1 MRIPFLT
8 KRFDDNAL
16 DECVMVSLESDG
28 LIDVTRLA
36 VKSDNGV
43 VIIAGRTRNVFEKK
57 RVGNVAQQGLDA
69 SGLRFQQIVDHIII
83 E

>member
-8 KRFDDNAL
+8 KRFNDNAL
-16 DECVMVSLESDG
+16 DQCVMVSLESDG

-36 VKSDNGV
+36 IKSDNGV
-43 VIIAGRTRNVFEKK
+43 ITIAGRTRNVFEKK

-69 SGLRFQQIVDHIII
+69 AGLRFQQIVDRIVI